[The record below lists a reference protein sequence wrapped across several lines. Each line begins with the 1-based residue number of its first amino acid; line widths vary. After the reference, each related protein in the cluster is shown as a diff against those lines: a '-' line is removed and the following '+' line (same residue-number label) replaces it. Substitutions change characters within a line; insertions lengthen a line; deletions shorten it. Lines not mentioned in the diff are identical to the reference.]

1 MAKPISFTK
10 RDLEKKKQEKRL
22 AKQQKKEERKNSGTS
37 SFEDMIAY
45 VDENGVITDTPPTTN
60 EKPQEIDISTI
71 EVSTPR
77 KTDEPVITEYEGRV
91 EFFNT
96 SKGYG
101 FIKNLKNAEKYFF
114 HVSGL
119 QDSCICFYNLF
130 IFFIQK
136 DSIFAVMEKFEVHI
150 LGCGSAL
157 PTTRHF
163 SSSQV
168 VNIREKL
175 FMIDCGEG
183 AQLQLRRSKLK
194 FTRLNHIFISHLH
207 GDHCFGLMG
216 LISTFG
222 LVGRTATLHIHCHA
236 DLERILTPQLEYFC
250 KGMAYNVEFHLI
262 NPTKAE
268 VVYEDRSVTVS
279 SIPLRH
285 RIPTCG
291 FLFAEKPT
299 PNHIIRDMIDFYKV
313 PVFELNRIKN
323 GEDYVL
329 PDGTVIPNNRLTT
342 PPAPPRSYAYCSDTI
357 FHRPIIEQIK
367 GVNLLFHEAT
377 FAQCDAQRA
386 KETFHTTAMQAGEI
400 ARDADVKQL
409 LIGHFSAR
417 YEDENILLQEA
428 RSVFPNT
435 LLAKENLKVT
445 L

>member
-1 MAKPISFTK
+1 
-10 RDLEKKKQEKRL
+10 
-22 AKQQKKEERKNSGTS
+22 
-37 SFEDMIAY
+37 
-45 VDENGVITDTPPTTN
+45 
-60 EKPQEIDISTI
+60 
-71 EVSTPR
+71 
-77 KTDEPVITEYEGRV
+77 
-91 EFFNT
+91 
-96 SKGYG
+96 
-101 FIKNLKNAEKYFF
+101 
-114 HVSGL
+114 
-119 QDSCICFYNLF
+119 
-130 IFFIQK
+130 
-136 DSIFAVMEKFEVHI
+136 MEKFEVHI

-163 SSSQV
+163 ASSQV

-367 GVNLLFHEAT
+367 EVNLLFHEAT

-409 LIGHFSAR
+409 LIGHFPPVMKMKTFYCR
-417 YEDENILLQEA
+417 KQGVYFPIHFLLK
-428 RSVFPNT
+428 RT
-435 LLAKENLKVT
+435 
-445 L
+445 